1 MKEERRQSNRIVF
14 RVRAELSV
22 QDLHYRAEEISNL
35 SLGGCLL
42 PISEELALG
51 TACQVEIHIGGTS
64 SELNIR
70 VEGEILRCNEKGVAV
85 KFTKIGRDSLLHLQN
100 IIRHS
105 EPYSE
110 SAAKEF
116 QFKRGIY

>member
-14 RVRAELSV
+14 KVKAKLSA
-22 QDLHYRAEEISNL
+22 QGTNYRAEEISNL

-42 PISEELALG
+42 PIPEEIALG
-51 TACQVEIHIGGTS
+51 TACQVEIHIGGTT

-70 VEGEILRCNEKGVAV
+70 VDGEIVRCNEKGVAV
-85 KFTKIGRDSLLHLQN
+85 KFTKVGRDSLLHLQN
-100 IIRHS
+100 IIRHN

-116 QFKRGIY
+116 QFKRGIS